1 MSLPR
6 TPFLTAVPED
16 WSQLT
21 ESAAAAEP
29 VACRRAYAHHLIRQQ
44 WRLQQAHAPR
54 RAATLIVQPVGR
66 GDRPPDWS
74 RR

>member
-1 MSLPR
+1 MILPR

-29 VACRRAYAHHLIRQQ
+29 VACRRAYAHNLIRQQ
-44 WRLQQAHAPR
+44 WRL
-54 RAATLIVQPVGR
+54 
-66 GDRPPDWS
+66 
-74 RR
+74 